1 MVRGKTQVK
10 RIENVASRQVT
21 FSKRR
26 KGLLKKAHEL
36 SVLCDAE
43 VSLIVFSPTGK
54 LYEFSNSSMQRS
66 IERYQRHQAKD
77 LELYNNEIEHNMQ
90 QLKYEAAECEKK
102 IEILEVS
109 KRKLL
114 GEGLSSCSTEELQH
128 LENQLQRSIINIR
141 HRKSQLLAEQV
152 DQLKEQERTLMEEQV
167 MLREQCAQQVHQS
180 IEQREIVPSCESSD
194 NCDLELELFIGRPEG
209 RSTTTNGC
217 LLQPR

>member
-10 RIENVASRQVT
+10 RIENAASRQVT

-54 LYEFSNSSMQRS
+54 LYEFSNSSMQRT
-66 IERYQRHQAKD
+66 IERYQKQAKD
-77 LELYNNEIEHNMQ
+77 LQLYNNELEHNMQ
-90 QLKYEAAECEKK
+90 QLKYEAGECEKK

-109 KRKLL
+109 KRRLL
-114 GEGLSSCSTEELQH
+114 GEGLSSCSTEELQR
-128 LENQLQRSIINIR
+128 LENQLQRSIISIR

-152 DQLKEQERTLMEEQV
+152 DQLKEQEKTLIQEQV
-167 MLREQCAQQVHQS
+167 VLREQCAQQVQQS
-180 IEQREIVPSCESSD
+180 IEQRETVPSSESSD
-194 NCDLELELFIGRPEG
+194 NCELELDLFIGRPA
-209 RSTTTNGC
+209 RRSSTTNVC